1 MSRVPKDSA
10 RTNPDAHFASPVHK
24 KITILYGKARKRA
37 GLAATYVVL
46 IAAII
51 VTLFPF
57 FWMVSSSFKPGPEL
71 FAAIPRLIPKNP
83 TLVNYGK
90 VWLQTD
96 FPRYFLNS
104 FKIAVIVTAS
114 SIAVSMYAAYAFSR
128 YRFRG
133 RESFG
138 VVLLTTQMFPGI
150 LLILPLFLIVK
161 SIGLFNTH
169 AALILAYLAFSLPF
183 SIWTLRGFFDAIPRE
198 LEEAATI
205 DGASRLGAFHRIVL
219 PISGPGIAAV
229 GMFAFIRSWNE
240 FLFALV
246 LLQSKEL
253 STLPLGLATFMEEFS
268 FRWDLLMAGS
278 TITTIPVL
286 FFFLFMQ
293 RFIVQGLTAGAVK
306 G

>member
-1 MSRVPKDSA
+1 MA
-10 RTNPDAHFASPVHK
+10 AVHPSLF
-24 KITILYGKARKRA
+24 KIYWKLRKRA
-37 GLAATYVVL
+37 GLVLTYIVL
-46 IAAII
+46 IVAIV

-71 FAAIPRLIPKNP
+71 FAAKP
-83 TLVNYGK
+83 TLVPRHPTLLNYNL
-90 VWLQTD
+90 VWLRTE

-104 FKIAVIVTAS
+104 FKIAVIVTAG

-133 RESFG
+133 RGSYG
-138 VVLLTTQMFPGI
+138 SVLLTTQMFPGI
-150 LLILPLFLIVK
+150 LIVLPLFLIVK
-161 SIGLFNTH
+161 ALHLFDTH
-169 AALILAYLAFSLPF
+169 LALIVAYLAFSLPF

-205 DGASRLGAFHRIVL
+205 DGASRIVAFHRIVL

-246 LLQSKEL
+246 LIQSQGL
-253 STLPLGLATFMEEFS
+253 STLPLGLATFMESYS

>member
-1 MSRVPKDSA
+1 M
-10 RTNPDAHFASPVHK
+10 
-24 KITILYGKARKRA
+24 
-37 GLAATYVVL
+37 
-46 IAAII
+46 
-51 VTLFPF
+51 
-57 FWMVSSSFKPGPEL
+57 
-71 FAAIPRLIPKNP
+71 PRHP
-83 TLVNYGK
+83 TLLNYNL
-90 VWLQTD
+90 VWLRTE
-96 FPRYFLNS
+96 FPRYFFNS
-104 FKIAVIVTAS
+104 FKIAVIVTAG

-133 RESFG
+133 RGSYG
-138 VVLLTTQMFPGI
+138 SVLLTTQMFPGI
-150 LLILPLFLIVK
+150 LIVLPLFLIVK
-161 SIGLFNTH
+161 ALHLFDTH
-169 AALILAYLAFSLPF
+169 LALIVAYLAFSLPF

-205 DGASRLGAFHRIVL
+205 DGASRIVAFHRIVL

-246 LLQSKEL
+246 LIQSQGL
-253 STLPLGLATFMEEFS
+253 STLPLGLATFMESYS

-278 TITTIPVL
+278 TITTVPVL